1 MLQNKGRLWKSND
14 TLNFHLIHH
23 YNGKYHNGFTL
34 NRIENIN
41 KTKVWGTTNDGKV
54 ILEVYVKGKDDQ
66 LWKKRKQTVDG
77 YFTLE
82 NYKKSSWFVTAA
94 SSTSLE
100 LRGNPS
106 IRDRVQCKKI

>member
-14 TLNFHLIHH
+14 TLNFHRIHH
-23 YNGKYHNGFTL
+23 YNGKYHKYYDTL

-41 KTKVWGTTNDGKV
+41 KTLVWGTTNDGKV
-54 ILEVYVKGKDDQ
+54 ILEVLVKGKDDQ
-66 LWKKRKQTVDG
+66 LWKKREQTADG

-100 LRGNPS
+100 LRGKVH
-106 IRDRVQCKKI
+106 IF